1 MDSIQAQA
9 SRDAHKESVLTQLIN
24 KGKESYEWGDSN
36 KPVED
41 WFRYLQTKSRILQ
54 LGESMAGPHSGP
66 DWQCE
71 NLFSQYARVLY
82 TIRMILPTH
91 PDYQV
96 FTADPL
102 IRNQVDTVFTELFE
116 RLKVL
121 KREVLERGPIRDA
134 NQILEDE
141 EAWNVFIR
149 DLQFED
155 EETVVNE
162 DIHSPPE
169 GSNLEDLPL
178 ESSSVHQAIES
189 TTSQSVHGTIPDEP
203 PSPRS
208 YWIDLHP
215 IEDAG
220 YGHISEVPPVP
231 LSHWIDLRPIDDCK
245 DLIPEFVPEPASMF
259 LDLHPLEDSSVF
271 EVPPSPAEF
280 TLDLHELH
288 DE

>member
-1 MDSIQAQA
+1 M
-9 SRDAHKESVLTQLIN
+9 
-24 KGKESYEWGDSN
+24 
-36 KPVED
+36 
-41 WFRYLQTKSRILQ
+41 
-54 LGESMAGPHSGP
+54 
-66 DWQCE
+66 
-71 NLFSQYARVLY
+71 
-82 TIRMILPTH
+82 
-91 PDYQV
+91 
-96 FTADPL
+96 
-102 IRNQVDTVFTELFE
+102 
-116 RLKVL
+116 
-121 KREVLERGPIRDA
+121 
-134 NQILEDE
+134 
-141 EAWNVFIR
+141 
-149 DLQFED
+149 
-155 EETVVNE
+155 NE

-169 GSNLEDLPL
+169 GSNLEGRLGPIPGVNCAHAKCGACADLPL

-189 TTSQSVHGTIPDEP
+189 TTSQSVPRTIPDEP

-245 DLIPEFVPEPASMF
+245 DLIPEVVPEPASTF

-271 EVPPSPAEF
+271 EVPPTPAEF